1 LANGRET
8 KLESNESSIDVVS
21 MEAEVPEALFQS
33 MRHFLK
39 EHPQWDQYQLVSS
52 AVASFL
58 FQNGSTDK
66 AVAQHYLNVLFR
78 SK

>member
-1 LANGRET
+1 MANARET
-8 KLESNESSIDVVS
+8 KLDGNGCISEVVS
-21 MEAEVPEALFQS
+21 MEVEVPEALFQS
-33 MRHFLK
+33 MRDFLK

-66 AVAQHYLNVLFR
+66 AVAQHYLNGIFNI
-78 SK
+78 

>member
-1 LANGRET
+1 MANARET
-8 KLESNESSIDVVS
+8 KLDGNECSSEVVS

-33 MRHFLK
+33 MRDFLK

-66 AVAQHYLNVLFR
+66 AVAQHYLNGIFNI
-78 SK
+78 